1 MKWLYGLS
9 PVGCLDS
16 RKKKKKKEG
25 GRGRGGGDLL
35 IICNIQQQYHKTCSH
50 GERSRCHS

>member
-1 MKWLYGLS
+1 MALWVESSGMS
-9 PVGCLDS
+9 GFQ
-16 RKKKKKKEG
+16 KKKKKKEG

-50 GERSRCHS
+50 G